1 MMDILK
7 QIPQDFINFML
18 VSIFAL
24 LIGLEQRRHHLKEKM
39 ESLYGTD
46 RTYTFI
52 GILGFIL
59 YIISPDNLST
69 FLAGGLSLIVFLG
82 IFYWKRIELRNQFGI
97 TSIVI
102 VLITYSIAPLL
113 YTKPLWLS
121 VLLVT
126 TVLIFTELKPQF
138 KALSERLDNSEF
150 TTLAK
155 FLVIAG
161 IILPL
166 LPQTNISSFIPISA
180 FKIWLAVVIIS
191 GISYVSYLM
200 QKFIFPKSGIILT
213 GFLGGL
219 YSSTATTVVLAKKSK
234 SGNTGTNQITSALF
248 VATAMMF
255 IRVFIIA
262 YIFNSALAIH
272 FWIPFAVLSLLSFV
286 VAALAYFFSAKGKE
300 TDLNNLPHTNPL
312 EFKTALLFAVLF
324 VVFALITKYVLEY
337 YGAKGLNILSL
348 LVGVTD
354 IDPFLISL
362 FTGKYQIGME
372 VITQATL
379 IAISSNNVLKTI
391 YALSL
396 GDSRIRKP
404 ILIGFSTLILISIF
418 LIIF

>member
-1 MMDILK
+1 MDFLE
-7 QIPQDFINFML
+7 QIPQDFINFIL
-18 VSIFAL
+18 VAIFAL
-24 LIGLEQRRHHLKEKM
+24 LIGLEQRRHHLNEKM

-52 GILGFIL
+52 GVLGFIL
-59 YIISPDNLST
+59 YVISPNNLSA
-69 FLAGGLSLIVFLG
+69 FLAGGLGLAVLLG

-102 VLITYSIAPLL
+102 VFITYSIAPLL

-121 VLLVT
+121 ILLVT

-138 KALSERLDNSEF
+138 RALSQRLDNNEF

-161 IILPL
+161 IVLPL
-166 LPQTNISSFIPISA
+166 LPRTDISSFIPISA

-191 GISYVSYLM
+191 GISYISYLL
-200 QKFIFPKSGIILT
+200 QKFLFPKSGIILT

-219 YSSTATTVVLAKKSK
+219 YSSTATTIVLAKKSK
-234 SGNTGTNQITSALF
+234 AGNIGTNQITTAIF

-255 IRVFIIA
+255 IRIFIIA
-262 YIFNSALAIH
+262 YIFNSALALH
-272 FWIPFAVLSLLSFV
+272 FWIPFTVLSLFSFSI
-286 VAALAYFFSAKGKE
+286 AALMYFFSAKGKE
-300 TDLNNLPHTNPL
+300 TDLNNLPHNNPL
-312 EFKTALLFAVLF
+312 EFKTAVLFAILF

-348 LVGVTD
+348 VVGVTD
-354 IDPFLISL
+354 IDPFLIAL

-372 VITQATL
+372 IITQASL
-379 IAISSNNVLKTI
+379 IAITSNNFIKTI

-396 GDSRIRKP
+396 GHAKIRKP
-404 ILIGFSTLILISIF
+404 ILLGFLSLIIISVF

>member
-1 MMDILK
+1 MDILK

-18 VSIFAL
+18 VTIFAL
-24 LIGLEQRRHHLKEKM
+24 LIGLEQRRHHLNEQM

-52 GILGFIL
+52 GVLGFIL

-69 FLAGGLSLIVFLG
+69 FLAGGLGLIVLLG

-121 VLLVT
+121 VLLVV

-138 KALSERLDNSEF
+138 KSLSERLDNSEF

-161 IILPL
+161 IVLPL
-166 LPQTNISSFIPISA
+166 LPQTDISSFIPISA

-191 GISYVSYLM
+191 GISYISYLM
-200 QKFIFPKSGIILT
+200 QKFLFPKSGIILT

-234 SGNTGTNQITSALF
+234 TGNIGTNQITSALF

-286 VAALAYFFSAKGKE
+286 VAALSYFFSAKGKE
-300 TDLNNLPHTNPL
+300 TDLNNLPHNNPL
-312 EFKTALLFAVLF
+312 EFKTAILFAVLF

-354 IDPFLISL
+354 IDPFLIGL

-372 VITQATL
+372 VITHATL
-379 IAISSNNVLKTI
+379 IAITSNNILKTI

-396 GDSRIRKP
+396 GDSKIRRS
-404 ILIGFSTLILISIF
+404 ILFGFLSIILVSLGFIF
-418 LIIF
+418 L